1 MLNQIVDEINL
12 VNIMINMNNYLNRH
26 NKIKLVLIN
35 IIHRKSNKINLKK
48 KFNKKNVFLL
58 MDKILMI
65 SLFKKQII

>member
-35 IIHRKSNKINLKK
+35 IIHRKSNKINLKN